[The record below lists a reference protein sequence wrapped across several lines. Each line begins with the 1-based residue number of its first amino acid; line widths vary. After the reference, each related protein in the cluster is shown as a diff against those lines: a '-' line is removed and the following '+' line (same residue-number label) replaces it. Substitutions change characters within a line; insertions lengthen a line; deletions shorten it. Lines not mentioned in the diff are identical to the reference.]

1 MQGTT
6 QENISVSELLWK
18 STPKVEGGKRLIYCE
33 PSNEATDLDN
43 ERMLRQALMDSAEY
57 FLSKGNI
64 DIEHLTLLGLQ
75 KGIQNPRQYEIGRP
89 VDVKFDGGRTFVKA
103 EIYQGAGSELDQA
116 NFFWKSITEFTPAMP
131 WFPSVGGHIRDT
143 AMIHPKGSPAPVKAI
158 KKVYWNNIGFAREP
172 VNHTVPGVS
181 VIPMGSF
188 AKCWIGAGST
198 LEYTPI
204 LKTIQAGYGTSL
216 PDLMGGGALRR
227 ESLHGVS
234 TYAPAADRLIEAMKQ
249 GRIKSKGSR
258 LSAQDLV
265 AHLMQDGQMSHAEAF
280 AAVRQLLSH
289 VASQRATR
297 ISTHTSQSRKERV
310 HV

>member
-1 MQGTT
+1 MHAIA
-6 QENISVSELLWK
+6 QENISVPGTFWK
-18 STPKVEGGKRLIYCE
+18 ATPHVEGGKRFVYCE
-33 PSNEATDLDN
+33 PSNEATDMDN

-57 FLSKGNI
+57 FLSKGNL

-75 KGIQNPRQYEIGRP
+75 KGLQNPRQYEIGRP
-89 VDVKFDGGRTFVKA
+89 IDLKFDDGRTFVKG
-103 EIYQGAGSELDQA
+103 EIYQGVGQELEQA
-116 NFFWKSITEFTPAMP
+116 NFFWKSITEFVPAMP

-143 AMIHPKGSPAPVKAI
+143 GMIHPKGSPNPVKAI

-172 VNHTVPGVS
+172 VNPTVPGVS

-198 LEYTPI
+198 LEYTPV

-216 PDLMGGGALRR
+216 PDLTGGGAIRR
-227 ESLHGVS
+227 ESLHGIAN
-234 TYAPAADRLIEAMKQ
+234 YAPAADRLIAAMKQ
-249 GRIKSKGSR
+249 GRIKSRGSR
-258 LSAQDLV
+258 LLPQDLID
-265 AHLMQDGQMSHAEAF
+265 HLMSDSDMSHAEAV

-289 VASQRATR
+289 VASQRAARTSTR
-297 ISTHTSQSRKERV
+297 NHSRKEPV

>member
-1 MQGTT
+1 M
-6 QENISVSELLWK
+6 
-18 STPKVEGGKRLIYCE
+18 
-33 PSNEATDLDN
+33 DN

-57 FLSKGNI
+57 FLSKGNL

-75 KGIQNPRQYEIGRP
+75 KGLQNPRQYEIGRP
-89 VDVKFDGGRTFVKA
+89 IDLKFDDGRTFVKG
-103 EIYQGAGSELDQA
+103 EIYQGVGQELEQA
-116 NFFWKSITEFTPAMP
+116 NFFWKSITEFVPAMP

-143 AMIHPKGSPAPVKAI
+143 GMIHPKGSPNPVKAI

-172 VNHTVPGVS
+172 VNPTVPGVS

-198 LEYTPI
+198 LEYTPV

-216 PDLMGGGALRR
+216 PDLTGGGAIRR
-227 ESLHGVS
+227 ESLHGIAN
-234 TYAPAADRLIEAMKQ
+234 YAPAADRLIAAMKQ
-249 GRIKSKGSR
+249 GRIKSRGSR
-258 LSAQDLV
+258 LLPQDLID
-265 AHLMQDGQMSHAEAF
+265 HLMSDSDMSHAEAV

-289 VASQRATR
+289 VASQRAARTSTR
-297 ISTHTSQSRKERV
+297 NHSRKEPV